1 MNMLT
6 CPACTAPG
14 LLSEPGGGF
23 QCDYCGTVLLAQPVR
38 CPACGW
44 ENAQAADVCI
54 NCGEPLTVV
63 ARVLT
68 RQGTVGPPF
77 WLGRVRS
84 RAGDLKEQEARA
96 SELRM
101 EQLRDVD
108 RRRHLDDARALARQ
122 READRRMVLVVGLA
136 VGMLGLIVVTLV
148 VLRAL
153 GG

>member
-1 MNMLT
+1 MVW
-6 CPACTAPG
+6 
-14 LLSEPGGGF
+14 E
-23 QCDYCGTVLLAQPVR
+23 VQPVR
-38 CPACGW
+38 CPVCGW
-44 ENAQAADVCI
+44 QNPRRSEVCA
-54 NCGEPLTVV
+54 NCGEPLTMIG
-63 ARVLT
+63 RVLT

-122 READRRMVLVVGLA
+122 RATDRQIVLVVGLA
-136 VGMLGLIVVTLV
+136 MGMLGLIVVTLV
-148 VLRAL
+148 VLGAL

>member
-1 MNMLT
+1 MDTLT

-23 QCDYCGTVLLAQPVR
+23 QCEYCGTIWQVQPVR
-38 CPACGW
+38 CLVCGW
-44 ENAQAADVCI
+44 ENSRRSEVCA
-54 NCGEPLTVV
+54 NCGEPLTMI

-68 RQGTVGPPF
+68 RHGTAGPPA

-84 RAGDLKEQEARA
+84 RAGELKEQGARA
-96 SELRM
+96 SEQRM
-101 EQLRDVD
+101 EQLLDID

-122 READRRMVLVVGLA
+122 RATDRQVVLVVGVGVGVLA
-136 VGMLGLIVVTLV
+136 LVVVTLV
-148 VLRAL
+148 VLGAL

>member
-1 MNMLT
+1 MNTLT

-23 QCDYCGTVLLAQPVR
+23 QCDYCGTVLQAQAVR
-38 CPACGW
+38 CPTCDW
-44 ENAQAADVCI
+44 ENAQAADVCV

-84 RAGDLKEQEARA
+84 RAGDLKEQAARA

-101 EQLRDVD
+101 EQLLDID
-108 RRRHLDDARALARQ
+108 RRRHLDDARTLARQ
-122 READRRMVLVVGLA
+122 RATDRQIVLVVGVA
-136 VGMLGLIVVTLV
+136 MGMLGLIVVTLV
-148 VLRAL
+148 VLGAL